1 MELIGIACFKAI
13 TANVEQCP
21 FNWNPL
27 GRFLDAPAV
36 RSCIQ
41 PHPPPLKESP
51 IISSPRQ
58 VLALNQMRTAAG
70 KFG

>member
-13 TANVEQCP
+13 TANVEQYP

-36 RSCIQ
+36 RSCVQ
-41 PHPPPLKESP
+41 PHPPPPSKKAQLSHHLGRCWL
-51 IISSPRQ
+51 STR
-58 VLALNQMRTAAG
+58 
-70 KFG
+70 

>member
-36 RSCIQ
+36 RSCVQ
-41 PHPPPLKESP
+41 PHPPPPQRKPNYL
-51 IISSPRQ
+51 I
-58 VLALNQMRTAAG
+58 T
-70 KFG
+70 